1 MSTSRFSF
9 VAAAMAAAGAFAL
22 ADEAGAQE
30 RFVNFAGKEPTTREL
45 IDALRLAPA
54 GARTRTRAINLA
66 PMFAAA
72 ETTSAA
78 APGAKASLDQIHFEF
93 DSSRLTPAAQRILAR
108 VGEALAS
115 SALAGASFVVEGHTD
130 AQGSDEYNYQL
141 SVRRAESVK
150 QHLVARH
157 RIPAARL
164 KAVGKGETDL
174 LDQADPESAANRR
187 VVFASFAAGSQ

>member
-1 MSTSRFSF
+1 MSSSMHRFA
-9 VAAAMAAAGAFAL
+9 AAAMAVAGAVAL
-22 ADEAGAQE
+22 APGAEAQE
-30 RFVNFAGKEPTTREL
+30 RLTNFAGRTPTTQEL
-45 IDALRLAPA
+45 IEALRPA
-54 GARTRTRAINLA
+54 AVASRPRTRAINLA
-66 PMFAAA
+66 PMLAAA
-72 ETTSAA
+72 GTTGTA

-157 RIPAARL
+157 GIPAVRL
-164 KAVGKGETDL
+164 NAVGNGETDL

-187 VVFASFAAGSQ
+187 VVFSSFATGSQ